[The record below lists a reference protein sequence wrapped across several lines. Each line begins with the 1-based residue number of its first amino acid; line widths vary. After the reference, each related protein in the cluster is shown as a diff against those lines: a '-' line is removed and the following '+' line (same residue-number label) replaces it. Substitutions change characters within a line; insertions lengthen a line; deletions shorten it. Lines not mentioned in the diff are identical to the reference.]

1 MAHNLNPQQILSLAR
16 KGSYKQYHMTRK
28 HYEKGT
34 CPFCLDNG
42 LDHKVNEIEYNNGSW
57 LVWQAPAALRPKKMQ
72 NGLLRHVMIVPIEH
86 RTTLS
91 ELTAAEKLGLFDAL
105 EWARENLGVESGL
118 LFARPG
124 DLELTGG
131 TELHLSFQFKVP
143 DRNMPDRKRL
153 AEVIVKTEAD
163 EAENQVRGERFSA
176 LYDKGISPGQ
186 LDELVERSYYTQE
199 GVEVLQSWERVNK

>member
-1 MAHNLNPQQILSLAR
+1 MAHDLTQQQRLSLAR

-28 HYEKGT
+28 HYENGT

-91 ELTAAEKLGLFDAL
+91 ELTEAEKLGLFDAL
-105 EWARENLGVESGL
+105 EWASSNLGVESGL

-124 DLELTGG
+124 DLALTGG

-153 AEVIVKTEAD
+153 EEVIVKSVAEEAD
-163 EAENQVRGERFSA
+163 NLARGERFA
-176 LYDKGISPGQ
+176 ELY
-186 LDELVERSYYTQE
+186 QE
-199 GVEVLQSWERVNK
+199 GVTPDQFDQLVAQGVYNKDGVRL